1 MNRLIIKTISNQ
13 KISGVLIRY
22 NKLKS
27 GAKNLLKIK
36 LNIMVGIL
44 IKLKKTTYGRILKLN
59 LQIGELKTLINK
71 TLEAKSL
78 DLISK
83 DLEIVTTATNKV
95 ICQKTVLIKL
105 VNQIG
110 LQEAKV
116 VLIVGKKAICQKTVL
131 IKLVNQIGPQEAKVV
146 LIVGKKAIC
155 QGNVQKRVISK
166 IDHRGAKAVL
176 IVGKKV
182 TYQGNV
188 LNLKK
193 AVE

>member
-13 KISGVLIRY
+13 KISGALIRY
-22 NKLKS
+22 KKLKS

-36 LNIMVGIL
+36 LNILVGIP
-44 IKLKKTTYGRILKLN
+44 IKLKKTTNGRILKLN
-59 LQIGELKTLINK
+59 LHIAELKTLINK

-78 DLISK
+78 DLINK
-83 DLEIVTTATNKV
+83 DPEIVTTATNKA

-116 VLIVGKKAICQKTVL
+116 VLIVGKKVIY
-131 IKLVNQIGPQEAKVV
+131 
-146 LIVGKKAIC
+146 

-166 IDHRGAKAVL
+166 IDHREAKAVL

-193 AVE
+193 SV

>member
-1 MNRLIIKTISNQ
+1 
-13 KISGVLIRY
+13 
-22 NKLKS
+22 
-27 GAKNLLKIK
+27 
-36 LNIMVGIL
+36 MVGIP
-44 IKLKKTTYGRILKLN
+44 IKLKKTTNGRILKLN

-83 DLEIVTTATNKV
+83 DPEIVTTATNKV

-116 VLIVGKKAICQKTVL
+116 VLIVGKKVIY
-131 IKLVNQIGPQEAKVV
+131 
-146 LIVGKKAIC
+146 

-166 IDHRGAKAVL
+166 IDHREAKAVL

-193 AVE
+193 SV

>member
-13 KISGVLIRY
+13 KISGAVIRY
-22 NKLKS
+22 KKLKS

-44 IKLKKTTYGRILKLN
+44 IKLKKTTNGRILKLN

-83 DLEIVTTATNKV
+83 DPEIVTTATNKV

-110 LQEAKV
+110 LQEAKA
-116 VLIVGKKAICQKTVL
+116 VLIVGKKVIY
-131 IKLVNQIGPQEAKVV
+131 
-146 LIVGKKAIC
+146 

-166 IDHRGAKAVL
+166 IDHREAKAVL

-193 AVE
+193 SV

>member
-1 MNRLIIKTISNQ
+1 
-13 KISGVLIRY
+13 
-22 NKLKS
+22 
-27 GAKNLLKIK
+27 
-36 LNIMVGIL
+36 MVGIL

>member
-1 MNRLIIKTISNQ
+1 
-13 KISGVLIRY
+13 
-22 NKLKS
+22 
-27 GAKNLLKIK
+27 
-36 LNIMVGIL
+36 MVGIL
-44 IKLKKTTYGRILKLN
+44 IKLKKTTNGRILKLN
-59 LQIGELKTLINK
+59 LQIGELKILINK
-71 TLEAKSL
+71 TLEAERL

-116 VLIVGKKAICQKTVL
+116 VLIVGKKVIY
-131 IKLVNQIGPQEAKVV
+131 
-146 LIVGKKAIC
+146 

-166 IDHRGAKAVL
+166 IDHREAKAVL

-193 AVE
+193 SV

>member
-22 NKLKS
+22 KKLKS

-110 LQEAKV
+110 LQEAK
-116 VLIVGKKAICQKTVL
+116 
-131 IKLVNQIGPQEAKVV
+131 
-146 LIVGKKAIC
+146 
-155 QGNVQKRVISK
+155 
-166 IDHRGAKAVL
+166 AVL

-193 AVE
+193 SV

>member
-1 MNRLIIKTISNQ
+1 MLNHGMINHQIKTNHRIAGIMKKYNRQ
-13 KISGVLIRY
+13 KF
-22 NKLKS
+22 

-131 IKLVNQIGPQEAKVV
+131 IKLVNQIGLQE
-146 LIVGKKAIC
+146 
-155 QGNVQKRVISK
+155 
-166 IDHRGAKAVL
+166 AKAVL

-193 AVE
+193 SV